1 MKIIYL
7 LGLLLFLAAC
17 ENKQLTNENAINNQ
31 LSKAFID
38 KLNNFCDKELIGEI
52 IYPVTTGHQLA
63 GADTKIKVQGCESS
77 SVTINFFLNQIN
89 TLDWNFYF
97 DDQQNLRLKI
107 IHNDTTGLPEGLS
120 SYEGRLY
127 DQGTEVKQSF
137 IPTIETIDSL
147 PQTLNNVWNFEYNDE
162 YGTLKYTLQRGNEL
176 RFQAIYKVHP
186 DK

>member
-17 ENKQLTNENAINNQ
+17 ENKQTTNENAINNQ
-31 LSKAFID
+31 ISKAFID
-38 KLNNFCDKELIGEI
+38 KLNNLCDKELIGEI
-52 IYPVTTGHQLA
+52 TYPVTTGHQLA

-77 SVTINFFLNQIN
+77 SVTVNFFLNQIN

-120 SYEGRLY
+120 SYKGKLY
-127 DQGTEVKQSF
+127 NQGTETSQSF
-137 IPTIETIDSL
+137 IPTQETLDNL
-147 PQTLNNVWNFEYNDE
+147 PQTLNNVWKFELNEE
-162 YGTLKYTLQRGNEL
+162 YRTLTYTLQRVNEI
-176 RFQAIYKVHP
+176 RFQAIYNMVSTR
-186 DK
+186 